1 MLTLQ
6 RRVIMINLKEFSG
19 KDLVEIKD
27 NEAGVKIVKFI
38 CGMHETEDNVRPF
51 RYEEYTFEKPLT
63 EIAALEEDGVTYL
76 FDYAKIY
83 TTELDEAGAE
93 DKLKEILAPHGNL
106 LELGIMNMPEDVQY
120 GYYIMS
126 Y

>member
-1 MLTLQ
+1 MT
-6 RRVIMINLKEFSG
+6 NLKEFSG
-19 KDLVEIKD
+19 KDLVEVKD
-27 NEAGVKIVKFI
+27 NEDGIKIVKFI
-38 CGMHETEDNVRPF
+38 CGMHEIEDNVRPF
-51 RYEEYTFEKPLT
+51 RYEEYTFEKPLA
-63 EIAALEEDGVTYL
+63 EIATLEEEDGVTYL

-93 DKLKEILAPHGNL
+93 AKLKEILAPHDNL
-106 LELGIMNMPEDVQY
+106 LELGIMNMTEDVPY